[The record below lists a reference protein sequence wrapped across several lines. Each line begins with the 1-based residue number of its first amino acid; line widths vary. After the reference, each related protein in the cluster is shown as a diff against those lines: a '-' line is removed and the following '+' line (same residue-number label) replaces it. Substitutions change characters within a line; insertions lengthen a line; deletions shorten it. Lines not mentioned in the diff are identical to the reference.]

1 MKKSCAIIA
10 AILSLCMLC
19 ACGAI
24 QPAAADTPA
33 PTQAPANPP
42 ESAAP
47 SPEVTE
53 APENGAFLMPV
64 FGTVLAWVFLGE
76 QIPLSSL
83 LGGVLILTGVGLTLR
98 K

>member
-1 MKKSCAIIA
+1 MSVPFLYHEA
-10 AILSLCMLC
+10 
-19 ACGAI
+19 
-24 QPAAADTPA
+24 
-33 PTQAPANPP
+33 
-42 ESAAP
+42 
-47 SPEVTE
+47 TE
-53 APENGAFLMPV
+53 APANGAFLMPV

>member
-24 QPAAADTPA
+24 QPSAADTPA
-33 PTQAPANPP
+33 PTQAPANTS

-53 APENGAFLMPV
+53 APEVTEKRPKLPRK
-64 FGTVLAWVFLGE
+64 
-76 QIPLSSL
+76 SL
-83 LGGVLILTGVGLTLR
+83 PRPKLITTPPTPPS
-98 K
+98 